1 MKRFSKR
8 RQCILDNLESRTD
21 HPTAE
26 MVYSSV
32 RKEIPNISLGTV
44 YRNLKDLASEYQI
57 LSFTQNGKEHFD
69 GNNHPHIHVCCYL
82 CGKIEDHPLD
92 PSLFEPVKVAS
103 HRNSLVWKIT
113 SSISSSKMLMPKS
126 DNMLLLSA
134 ITPYL
139 FIFKSLS
146 SSFEP

>member
-1 MKRFSKR
+1 MIIITDKEPQIMKRFSKR

-32 RKEIPNISLGTV
+32 REEIPNISLGTV
-44 YRNLKDLASEYQI
+44 YRNLKDLASDYQI

-82 CGKIEDHPLD
+82 CGKIEDHPLN
-92 PSLFEPVKVAS
+92 PSLFEPA
-103 HRNSLVWKIT
+103 ND
-113 SSISSSKMLMPKS
+113 P
-126 DNMLLLSA
+126 
-134 ITPYL
+134 
-139 FIFKSLS
+139 
-146 SSFEP
+146 SFEITNVIVQGICSDCAKKQSGN